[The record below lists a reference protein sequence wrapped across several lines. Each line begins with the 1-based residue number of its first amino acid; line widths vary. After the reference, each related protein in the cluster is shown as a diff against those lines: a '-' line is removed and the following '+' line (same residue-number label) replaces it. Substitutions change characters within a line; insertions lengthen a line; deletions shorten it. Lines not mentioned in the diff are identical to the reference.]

1 MTWKRSRHGLASN
14 MTFPSP
20 VIQKIALYIQ
30 DSSDFFAFLTC
41 FDDESLGES
50 LGELRH
56 FLELSKHLNPTDL
69 WPKIQLRQLTPWLAP
84 SVRRVASFF
93 TAISVFEVYDVSL
106 LRKCLHPHNIV
117 DLVITPSDN
126 ADRAWLT
133 APFSML
139 PVQHITF
146 QSPDYW
152 TGDLFVE
159 QMLGSMPNLPGSTL
173 CLHPSKLQVDT
184 AQFVLLYVSCR
195 GEGLVLFNRIG
206 DRKHVTQPRRPPSRL
221 HGQQLEILTEWLHRC
236 PVTSFELGRWRVNGR
251 DETSVV
257 ALLDAVFASSTL
269 KHVTFS
275 NTPVGRFLPMTSF
288 AAPIRMQSVAFTYIS
303 LNGTAYLGNAD
314 ASFLNF

>member
-14 MTFPSP
+14 MTLPSP

-56 FLELSKHLNPTDL
+56 FLELSKYLNPTDL

-159 QMLGSMPNLPGSTL
+159 QMLGSMPNLVSLTLRESYMHVGSRDRL
-173 CLHPSKLQVDT
+173 FAFIQASSKLT
-184 AQFVLLYVSCR
+184 
-195 GEGLVLFNRIG
+195 
-206 DRKHVTQPRRPPSRL
+206 RL
-221 HGQQLEILTEWLHRC
+221 SL
-236 PVTSFELGRWRVNGR
+236 SSSMYRVGGR
-251 DETSVV
+251 DLSFSTASATESTSRNQ
-257 ALLDAVFASSTL
+257 D
-269 KHVTFS
+269 
-275 NTPVGRFLPMTSF
+275 GRRQDFMD
-288 AAPIRMQSVAFTYIS
+288 
-303 LNGTAYLGNAD
+303 NN
-314 ASFLNF
+314 